1 MIVAGILVVAS
12 AGIMVGLILTI
23 LTYMVFFPTQLVFD
37 APLVLLVPGLPWLG
51 YLAYGLFRGSRW
63 SRVGVTATMP
73 VLISLYGLFVVLLA
87 PITLYVFATPGPS
100 LSSSF
105 ILNNPIFVVR
115 FVALTLLTTGLLP
128 AVVTPLLLLGD
139 DVTTYLRRP
148 RTRQ

>member
-12 AGIMVGLILTI
+12 AAIVVGLILTI
-23 LTYMVFFPTQLVFD
+23 LAYLVFFPTQPVFVV
-37 APLVLLVPGLPWLG
+37 PLVLLVPGLAWLG
-51 YLAYGLFRGSRW
+51 HLAYGLFRGNRW

-73 VLISLYGLFVVLLA
+73 ILIPLYGLFIALLA
-87 PITLYVFATPGPS
+87 PITLYVFAEPGLS

-105 ILNNPIFVVR
+105 LRNNPIFVVR
-115 FVALTLLTTGLLP
+115 FVALALLIAGLLP
-128 AVVTPLLLLGD
+128 SVVTPLLLIGG